1 MKRTATARWNGSLK
15 EGNGVISTAS
25 GVLDDTQYS
34 FGTRFEDGQGTNP
47 EELIGAAHVGYF
59 SMVLSMILGQSDLTP
74 ESIDTKATVTLEQ
87 ADGAFAVTKIHLDV
101 TAKVP
106 GASEDDFLQ
115 AANAANSGCPISKAL
130 KPAITMDAKL
140 ED

>member
-34 FGTRFEDGQGTNP
+34 FGTRFEAGQGTNP
-47 EELIGAAHVGYF
+47 EELIGAAHAGCF
-59 SMVLSMILGQSDLTP
+59 SMALSMILGQSDLTP

-115 AANAANSGCPISKAL
+115 AANAAKSGCPISKAL